1 MCLLLLQ
8 INSAGLKN
16 WYFTL
21 ISPYHLWRVFVQC
34 MNNFLR
40 LSLINQINF
49 SEFII
54 SHTTQKRKMRSQCSK
69 KHNLLLVIFYAE
81 LNNFSGLQS
90 CNLLY
95 LYVAQISCLTLAQR
109 VLTACRDLTRW
120 KMYIWL
126 VVFLVIYI
134 SYQTALCIKD
144 TNCRRR
150 HKNNSSVC
158 STAVIHQ
165 VITWGNICRQWL
177 QQLQQ
182 LPATESIVLLSTFN
196 FIPTG
201 SQRVIHW
208 SHLKML

>member
-1 MCLLLLQ
+1 MLQELFHFIRCLSFTFVKTLEPWLSDQNYRIDIYSIVCFKYICLLLLE

-21 ISPYHLWRVFVQC
+21 ISPYHLWRAFVQC

-54 SHTTQKRKMRSQCSK
+54 SHTTQKRKIMSQCSK
-69 KHNLLLVIFYAE
+69 NHNLLPVIFYAE

-109 VLTACRDLTRW
+109 VLTACRDSTCR
-120 KMYIWL
+120 KMPCLDLFFYI
-126 VVFLVIYI
+126 
-134 SYQTALCIKD
+134 
-144 TNCRRR
+144 
-150 HKNNSSVC
+150 
-158 STAVIHQ
+158 
-165 VITWGNICRQWL
+165 
-177 QQLQQ
+177 
-182 LPATESIVLLSTFN
+182 
-196 FIPTG
+196 
-201 SQRVIHW
+201 
-208 SHLKML
+208 